1 MTARWVALGW
11 AWCMG
16 MGLAGMVVVS
26 GWAFIDHLDPQHGP
40 EHVLASAP
48 EQKDA
53 LVTAM
58 AQPAAA
64 LLEPSTSTPPAPRD
78 GTAALSSAP
87 PGIGTAGE
95 ALEAT
100 GPVADPSTSEIR
112 FDVRKGDSLY
122 TLFEQRGLSQQDLQH
137 IVSSGSRVAEQLR
150 SLRPG
155 DELRLQV
162 DDAGTVL
169 ALAHFRKEA
178 DVLNVE
184 RRPSGDYAAMWTR
197 GPIAAPQVEI
207 LAPAPRPAGEA
218 QETLEQ
224 GLAENAWTGRTVRVA
239 NGDSLYGIFLEEGLA
254 VSELID
260 LLRSGEDAQALKRLR
275 PGQKLEI
282 YVDSEQ
288 SVRHLVYQLDE
299 IESLHFFR
307 ADGGFSSERQQAEL
321 ERRLASVNGEIRD
334 SFYLAAQRAGLSD
347 RLTMETAD
355 IFGWDIDFALD
366 VRNGDHFSVI
376 YEELYQPDG
385 TASDGVI
392 LAAEFVN
399 RDRTIRALRYEDEG
413 GNAQYYSPEGL
424 SMRKAFLRTP
434 VNFTR
439 ISSRFGMRRHP
450 ILHKLRHHNG
460 VDYAA
465 PRGTPV
471 LATGDGRVTF
481 ASRKGG
487 YGKTVILKHGAAYT
501 TLYAHLS
508 GFAKG
513 LRKGNVVEQG
523 QIIGYVGSTGLATGP
538 HLHYEFRVRDRHRD
552 PLKVKLPE
560 APPIASKYKADF
572 LDRTGELVARL
583 EHMSRTHLAS
593 NY

>member
-1 MTARWVALGW
+1 M
-11 AWCMG
+11 
-16 MGLAGMVVVS
+16 
-26 GWAFIDHLDPQHGP
+26 
-40 EHVLASAP
+40 
-48 EQKDA
+48 
-53 LVTAM
+53 
-58 AQPAAA
+58 
-64 LLEPSTSTPPAPRD
+64 
-78 GTAALSSAP
+78 
-87 PGIGTAGE
+87 
-95 ALEAT
+95 
-100 GPVADPSTSEIR
+100 
-112 FDVRKGDSLY
+112 
-122 TLFEQRGLSQQDLQH
+122 
-137 IVSSGSRVAEQLR
+137 SSGSRVAEQLR

-162 DDAGTVL
+162 NDAGNVL
-169 ALAHFRKEA
+169 ALAHFRKDA

-184 RRPSGDYAAMWTR
+184 RRPSGDYAAMWTQ
-197 GPIAAPQVEI
+197 GPIAAPRVET
-207 LAPAPRPAGEA
+207 LAPAPRVAGAA
-218 QETLEQ
+218 QTTLDR
-224 GLAENAWTGRTVRVA
+224 GLAQLAWTGREVQVA

-275 PGQKLEI
+275 PEQKLEI

-288 SVRHLVYQLDE
+288 SVRHLIYHLDE

-321 ERRLASVNGEIRD
+321 ERRLASVNGEIRN
-334 SFYLAAQRAGLSD
+334 SFYLAAQGAGLSD
-347 RLTMETAD
+347 RLTMETAE

-366 VRNGDHFSVI
+366 VRDGDRFSVI
-376 YEELYQPDG
+376 YEELYQPNG
-385 TASDGVI
+385 TANDGVI
-392 LAAEFVN
+392 VAAEFVN

-413 GNAQYYSPEGL
+413 GNAQYYSPGGL

-450 ILHKLRHHNG
+450 VLHKLRHHNG

-471 LATGDGRVTF
+471 RATGDGRVAF

-487 YGKTVILKHGAAYT
+487 YGKTVILKHGTAYS

-513 LRKGNVVEQG
+513 LRKGIEVEQG
-523 QIIGYVGSTGLATGP
+523 QVIGYVGSTGLATGP

-552 PLKVKLPE
+552 PLKIKLPD
-560 APPIASKYKADF
+560 APPIAQKYKADF
-572 LDRTGELVARL
+572 LDRTKGLVARL
-583 EHMSRTHLAS
+583 DHMSRTHLAS
-593 NY
+593 NR

>member
-11 AWCMG
+11 AWCL
-16 MGLAGMVVVS
+16 GLGLVGMVAVS
-26 GWAFIDHLDPQHGP
+26 GWAFIDHLESTHTPGHL
-40 EHVLASAP
+40 LAPAP
-48 EQKDA
+48 EQESA
-53 LVTAM
+53 LQAAM
-58 AQPAAA
+58 AQRPGA
-64 LLEPSTSTPPAPRD
+64 LL
-78 GTAALSSAP
+78 
-87 PGIGTAGE
+87 
-95 ALEAT
+95 
-100 GPVADPSTSEIR
+100 DPSTANPAAPGDGAGTLDFGPTAAGAAEESRKAAGVVAESPTSELR
-112 FDVRKGDSLY
+112 FDVHKGDSLY
-122 TLFEQRGLSQQDLQH
+122 TLFEERGLSQQDLQR

-150 SLRPG
+150 GLRPG

-162 DDAGTVL
+162 NDAGNVL
-169 ALAHFRKEA
+169 ALAHFRGDA

-197 GPIAAPQVEI
+197 GPIAAPRVET
-207 LAPAPRPAGEA
+207 LAPPHRTAGAA
-218 QETLEQ
+218 QTALDQ
-224 GLAENAWTGRTVRVA
+224 GLAQLAWTGREVRVA
-239 NGDSLYGIFLEEGLA
+239 SGDSLYGIFLEEGLA

-260 LLRSGEDAQALKRLR
+260 LLRSGEDARALKRLR
-275 PGQKLEI
+275 PDQKLDI
-282 YVDSEQ
+282 FVDSEQ
-288 SVRHLVYQLDE
+288 SVRHLVYHLDE

-307 ADGGFSSERQQAEL
+307 TGGGFSAERQQAEL
-321 ERRLASVNGEIRD
+321 EHRLTSVNGEIRD

-366 VRNGDHFSVI
+366 VREGDLFSVI

-392 LAAEFVN
+392 VATEFVN
-399 RDRTIRALRYEDEG
+399 RARTIRALRYEDGE

-450 ILHKLRHHNG
+450 VLHKLRHHNG

-471 LATGDGRVTF
+471 RATGDGRAAF

-487 YGKTVILKHGAAYT
+487 YGKTVILNHGTAYT

-508 GFAKG
+508 GFANG
-513 LRKGNVVEQG
+513 LRTGDHVEQG
-523 QIIGYVGSTGLATGP
+523 QVIGYVGSTGLATGP

-552 PLKVKLPE
+552 PLKVKLPD
-560 APPIASKYKADF
+560 APPIAPKYKADF
-572 LDRTGELVARL
+572 LDRTRGLVVRL
-583 EHMSRTHLAS
+583 ERMSQTHLAS